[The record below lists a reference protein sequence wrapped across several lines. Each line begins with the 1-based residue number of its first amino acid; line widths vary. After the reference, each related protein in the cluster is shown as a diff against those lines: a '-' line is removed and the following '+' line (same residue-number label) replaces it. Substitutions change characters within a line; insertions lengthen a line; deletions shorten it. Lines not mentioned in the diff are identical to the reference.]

1 MKRRSLAWLALIAV
15 STALRFAG
23 ASAPTVGTAD
33 KPLKGF
39 DPNGGEGKRIIEIP
53 IDGDIDPGLAAFVDR
68 SFAEVKENDVVILQ
82 MKTFGGRI
90 DSAVQI
96 RDRLL
101 KSKAPT
107 VVFIDQRAI
116 SAGALIALA
125 CDTIL
130 MTSNASIGAATP
142 VQIDGEGKVS
152 ASEEKVV
159 SYMRAEMRGTA
170 EAKGRRGDLAEAMV
184 DADVEIPGIDVK
196 GKLLTLNTDKA
207 IELGIANAKVSD
219 YDDALKVL
227 NLVKA
232 DKVQLATA
240 WAEKFARFITD
251 PTVSSLLMTVGTIAL
266 AAELYTPGMGIGG
279 IIAIMCFTLF
289 FGGQYAAS
297 LAGWEELVVFV
308 IGVVLL
314 GVELVVLPGFG
325 VAGILGILLVLVAVV
340 MSMIELK
347 VPWDVSI
354 ALGYLQDMIRT
365 ALLRLLI
372 ALVGLGVAFTLFA
385 KFFAKTKIGRELV
398 LQTATDA
405 GSGYVASQPSSL
417 VGKRGLTATQLRP
430 AGIADIDGQR
440 IDVVSLG
447 DLIERGTTIEVV
459 RVDGNRVVVRAVS

>member
-1 MKRRSLAWLALIAV
+1 MKRRPLAWLSLIAV
-15 STALRFAG
+15 SAVLRFAG
-23 ASAPTVGTAD
+23 AAGQNAPD
-33 KPLKGF
+33 KLKGF

-68 SFAEVKENDVVILQ
+68 SFADVKETDVVILQ

-116 SAGALIALA
+116 SAGALISLA

-130 MTSNASIGAATP
+130 MTPSASIGAATP
-142 VQIDGEGKVS
+142 VQIDGDGKMS
-152 ASEEKVV
+152 ATEEKVV

-170 EAKGRRGDLAEAMV
+170 EAKGRRGDIAEAMV
-184 DADVEIPGIDVK
+184 DKDLEIPGIDEK

-207 IELGIANAKVSD
+207 LELGIANAKVTD

-227 NLVKA
+227 NLGKA
-232 DKVQLATA
+232 AKVQLSTA

-279 IIAIMCFTLF
+279 IIAILCFTLF

-297 LAGWEELVVFV
+297 LAGWEELVVFLG
-308 IGVVLL
+308 GVVLL
-314 GVELVVLPGFG
+314 GIEIVVLPGFG
-325 VAGILGILLVLVAVV
+325 VAGILGIIAVVAAIV
-340 MSMIELK
+340 MSMVELK

-354 ALGYLQDMIRT
+354 AMGYLQEMVRT
-365 ALLRLLI
+365 ALLRLVI
-372 ALVGLGVAFTLFA
+372 ALVGLGVSVVLFA
-385 KFFAKTKIGRELV
+385 KFFSKTKIGRQLV
-398 LQTATDA
+398 LQTATNA
-405 GSGYVASQPSSL
+405 TEGYVASQPNAL
-417 VGKRGLTATQLRP
+417 LGKKGTATSQLRP
-430 AGIADIDGQR
+430 SGIAEIDGQR
-440 IDVVSLG
+440 IDVVSVG
-447 DLIERGTTIEVV
+447 ELIERGTSIEVI